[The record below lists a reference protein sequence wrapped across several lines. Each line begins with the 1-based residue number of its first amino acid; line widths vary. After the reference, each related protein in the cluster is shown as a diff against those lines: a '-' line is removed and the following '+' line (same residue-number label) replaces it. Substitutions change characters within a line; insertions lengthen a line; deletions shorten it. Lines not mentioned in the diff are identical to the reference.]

1 MHTHNVYIIFLW
13 DVDER
18 HQERDI
24 VSHQNSDPLTC
35 GILYSSRSIQIL
47 AENTDAVPVTMAKDF
62 LSLWQL

>member
-13 DVDER
+13 DVGER

-35 GILYSSRSIQIL
+35 DILYSSRSIQIL